1 MIKTHELI
9 SFADYI
15 IKIMSYYPGKS
26 VDFALDDIL
35 SLLEEKKSNEKLNV
49 IQTQLSPFITE
60 KNNSLK
66 DDSNIFDNRI
76 NDFANDIENK
86 TPEEI
91 ESILNDVEVFKN
103 VGTIKLFAKILGI
116 KTAGRQNRLTLIKM
130 IVKTIERSRIDKT
143 IGNRSS

>member
-49 IQTQLSPFITE
+49 VRTQLSPFIRQ
-60 KNNSLK
+60 KNNPLK
-66 DDSNIFDNRI
+66 DDSNIFDSRI
-76 NDFANDIENK
+76 NDFANDIENR

-91 ESILNDVEVFKN
+91 ESILNDAEVFKN

>member
-35 SLLEEKKSNEKLNV
+35 SLLEEKKCKDKINIERNR
-49 IQTQLSPFITE
+49 LSPFITQ
-60 KNNSLK
+60 KNNPLK
-66 DDSNIFDNRI
+66 DDRKTFDSRI
-76 NDFANDIENK
+76 NDFANDIENR

-91 ESILNDVEVFKN
+91 ESILNNAEIFKN
-103 VGTIKLFAKILGI
+103 LDTIKFFAKILGI
-116 KTAGRQNRLTLIKM
+116 KTAGRQNRLTLIKT

-143 IGNRSS
+143 IGNRSN

>member
-35 SLLEEKKSNEKLNV
+35 SLLEEKKSNEKINV
-49 IQTQLSPFITE
+49 VRTQLSPFITQ

-66 DDSNIFDNRI
+66 DDSNIFDSRI
-76 NDFANDIENK
+76 NDFANDIENR

-91 ESILNDVEVFKN
+91 ESILNNVEVFKN

>member
-35 SLLEEKKSNEKLNV
+35 SLLEEKKSNEKINV
-49 IQTQLSPFITE
+49 VRTQLSPLITQ
-60 KNNSLK
+60 KNNSQK
-66 DDSNIFDNRI
+66 DDGNPFNSRI
-76 NDFANDIENK
+76 KDFANDIENR

-103 VGTIKLFAKILGI
+103 VDTIKFFAKILGI

>member
-35 SLLEEKKSNEKLNV
+35 SLLEEKKSNEKINV
-49 IQTQLSPFITE
+49 VRTQLSPFITQ

-66 DDSNIFDNRI
+66 DDSNIFDSRI
-76 NDFANDIENK
+76 NDFANDIENR

-91 ESILNDVEVFKN
+91 ESILNNVEVFKN
-103 VGTIKLFAKILGI
+103 VGAIKLFAKILGI